1 MYFILSKWDFY
12 FTMIMIFKKFVSTC
26 YCNLRPEIIRLNLKV
41 MKIVMLKA
49 V

>member
-26 YCNLRPEIIRLNLKV
+26 YCNLRQKMDINCHYLIWNTVKR
-41 MKIVMLKA
+41 
-49 V
+49 